1 MEKRQCYITP
11 FELLIILIV
20 RNIRLELDI
29 TGEELSKYLKM
40 NPKYIGHIE
49 SSNSDSKYTEEVLFE
64 IANYFTLIAEE
75 RKKECIANNEPIN
88 FKTSYTNIDLQ
99 PTEIQGRDKV
109 LKLVPSIVPG
119 GGSASTVNAVIEN
132 TKFFDQARTL
142 EEIVSHCNKLQNQ
155 TWTSSDFTDALS
167 RAVKGKNKRLE
178 VVIVDGRN
186 TYIKYKPKKESID
199 RKID

>member
-1 MEKRQCYITP
+1 MEKRQYYITP

-29 TGEELSKYLKM
+29 TGEELSKYLKK

-49 SSNSDSKYTEEVLFE
+49 SSNSDSKYTEEVLYQ
-64 IANYFTLIAEE
+64 IANYFTLVAEKLKSE
-75 RKKECIANNEPIN
+75 LPKSETKN
-88 FKTSYTNIDLQ
+88 FKTSYSNLDLQ
-99 PTEIQGRDKV
+99 PSEIQGRDKV
-109 LKLVPSIVPG
+109 LKVIPPIPPG
-119 GGSASTVNAVIEN
+119 SGSASTLNAVIEN
-132 TKFFDQARTL
+132 TKFFDKARTL
-142 EEIVSHCNKLQNQ
+142 EEIVNHCNKLQNQ
-155 TWTSSDFTDALS
+155 NWTSSDFTDALS

-199 RKID
+199 KKVD